1 MDNKF
6 NKKYETLINEITET
20 KSNPFQQ
27 LVCNYMQNI
36 LQLNFTGNNI
46 KFISNDEITQFII
59 SVKYGNIV
67 IEIDSYNPDTLLIY
81 AKITN
86 TKVLAL
92 NDLSSNVEIYTQ
104 ELPFTWE
111 MLNEDGWI
119 TVIEKAN
126 QAIINQANRAG
137 LK

>member
-36 LQLNFTGNNI
+36 LQLNFTGSKI
-46 KFISNDEITQFII
+46 KFISTDEITQFII
-59 SVKYGNIV
+59 SVKNGNII
-67 IEIDSYNPDTLLIY
+67 IEVDSYNPDTLLIY

-86 TKVLAL
+86 TKILAF
-92 NDLSSNVEIYTQ
+92 NDLASNVEIYTQ

-111 MLNEDGWI
+111 VLNEDGWI

>member
-20 KSNPFQQ
+20 KSNPFQK

-36 LQLNFTGNNI
+36 LQLNFTGNI

-111 MLNEDGWI
+111 VLNEDGWI

>member
-59 SVKYGNIV
+59 SVKNGNII
-67 IEIDSYNPDTLLIY
+67 IEIDTYNPDTLLIY

-86 TKVLAL
+86 TKILAL

-111 MLNEDGWI
+111 VLNEDGWI

-126 QAIINQANRAG
+126 QAIVNQTNRAG